1 MAMMTIKM
9 MTMMKRR
16 EKGKCLTAFV
26 PGKNTDLLSFWP
38 FLKKFPKLLVHF
50 FKKLPS
56 QIALEKG
63 YHIDPSIDKLQD
75 LKFGKAEFITH

>member
-50 FKKLPS
+50 FKKLPHRLPS
-56 QIALEKG
+56 KKG
-63 YHIDPSIDKLQD
+63 IISIPLLINYK
-75 LKFGKAEFITH
+75 T